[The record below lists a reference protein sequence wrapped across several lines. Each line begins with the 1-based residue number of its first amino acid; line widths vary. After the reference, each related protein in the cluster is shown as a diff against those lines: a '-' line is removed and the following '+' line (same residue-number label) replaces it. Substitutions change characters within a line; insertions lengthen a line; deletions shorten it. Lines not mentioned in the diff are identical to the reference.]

1 MALAHT
7 SSTERNLEVPDKKTS
22 FFSIEML
29 GIIGSFVGLFTFLG
43 GIVFYFY
50 KKSTRLKVTA
60 KTLKQ
65 VVELTITN
73 KSDFNVEIEYIRLI
87 KKEPYSKDY
96 FFNENTFFYLVESEE
111 HGFQSNQ
118 NDKLKIKIASDDPV
132 LKLAIPLEKI
142 ESLYHDFLPYKA
154 TEMHIIGKLVEP
166 VKMPD
171 CYIGIYLKN
180 GKIIRIK
187 VKEPFYT
194 YYKASSGNCYE
205 QDFSI
210 LMGKQKVKACFSNF
224 TAYDQHKNKL
234 LDSIFISKRNELLM
248 KK

>member
-1 MALAHT
+1 
-7 SSTERNLEVPDKKTS
+7 
-22 FFSIEML
+22 ML

-43 GIVFYFY
+43 GIVFYY
-50 KKSTRLKVTA
+50 YQKSTRLKVTA
-60 KTLKQ
+60 KTIKQ
-65 VVELTITN
+65 DVELTITN
-73 KSDFNVEIEYIRLI
+73 KSEFNIEIEHIRLL
-87 KKEPYSKDY
+87 KKGLYPKGY
-96 FFNENTFFYLVESEE
+96 FFNENTFFNLVESEE
-111 HGFQSNQ
+111 HEFNSNQ
-118 NDKLKIKIASDDPV
+118 NDKLNIKIATDDPV
-132 LKLAIPLEKI
+132 LKLAISFEKI

-154 TEMHIIGKLVEP
+154 TEMHIIGKLLEP

-194 YYKASSGNCYE
+194 YYKTSSGKCYE

-210 LMGKQKVKACFSNF
+210 LMGKQKVKVCFSNF
-224 TAYDQHKNKL
+224 TAYEQHKNKL
-234 LDSIFISKRNELLM
+234 LNSIFISKKNELLL